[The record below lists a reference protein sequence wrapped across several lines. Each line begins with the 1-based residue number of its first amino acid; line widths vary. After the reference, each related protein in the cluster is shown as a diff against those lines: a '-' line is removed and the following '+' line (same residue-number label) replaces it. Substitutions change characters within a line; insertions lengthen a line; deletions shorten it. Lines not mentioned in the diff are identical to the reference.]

1 MSHATRPTRSE
12 QETILLTSEAD
23 TTVSVYT
30 YNRRLIRRLEAF
42 SRTNPQLCQL
52 KTTHTNGAVTYDV
65 EKSRLSIRL
74 MSPASEER
82 KAQLR
87 AQLEAQSWNP

>member
-1 MSHATRPTRSE
+1 MSIATRPTRAE
-12 QETILLTSEAD
+12 QETILLTSEVD

-42 SRTNPQLCQL
+42 SRKNPQLCQL
-52 KTTHTNGAVTYDV
+52 KTAHPNGAVTYEV